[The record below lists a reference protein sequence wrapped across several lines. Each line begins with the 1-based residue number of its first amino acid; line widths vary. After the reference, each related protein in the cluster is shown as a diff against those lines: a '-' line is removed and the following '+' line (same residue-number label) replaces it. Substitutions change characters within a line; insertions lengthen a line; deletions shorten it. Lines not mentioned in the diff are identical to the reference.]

1 MYEACVRAAKA
12 ARFLVVRALPL
23 RVRGWA
29 GWGVLGAAAL
39 LVGCAAPS
47 SPPSSQLALPS
58 VPPLPEGPSGLTA
71 KPGWS
76 AQRFMVAAAN
86 PLATDAGYQ
95 VLKAGGSA
103 LDAAIAVQMVL
114 TLVEPQSSGIGGGAF
129 LMHWDGRTVQAWDGR
144 ETAPAAADERLFL
157 LPDGK
162 PMPFPQAVV
171 GGRSVGVPGV
181 VRMLEQAH
189 RVHGK
194 LPWGRLF
201 DPAIQLAEEG
211 FPVSPRLHTQLRAE
225 QALKATPNAA
235 DYFYGADG
243 QPHPVGHRLRNPA
256 LAQVLK
262 RLAAEGSVALHTG
275 PMADDMV
282 RRVRQHPANPGLLS
296 TADLADY
303 RPLARGPICTDWRAY
318 RVCGFPPPSSGLLAV
333 MQILGMLDALG
344 PDAPGAGAAA
354 PVGPAGAGGT
364 GAADGPSSAPF
375 LHRYTE
381 AARLAFADR
390 AQYVAD
396 PAFVAA
402 PGGRWT
408 SLLDPAYLQARSSL
422 IGAQS
427 MKTAQPGRPPGVE
440 RLSHASQ
447 PHQPEFGTSHL
458 SIVDSEGRALA
469 MTTTIEAAWGS
480 RILSDGGTGLP
491 GGFLLNN
498 QLTDFSFAPA
508 DAQGQPIANR
518 VESGKRPRSSMS
530 PTLVFDRGDGRL
542 LMSLGS
548 PGGAA
553 IIHFTAKTLL
563 GTLVFGLDA
572 QRAIDLP
579 NFGSFNGPTVLEKG
593 RFDAATVEA
602 LKARGHAVQ
611 EIDMTSGLQAIQR
624 QGGGWFG
631 GADPRREG
639 VVRGD

>member
-1 MYEACVRAAKA
+1 MHEACVRAAKA
-12 ARFLVVRALPL
+12 ARFLGVRALPL
-23 RVRGWA
+23 RVRGLA

-47 SPPSSQLALPS
+47 SLPSSQLALPS
-58 VPPLPEGPSGLTA
+58 VAPLPEGPSGLIA

-95 VLKAGGSA
+95 VLKVGGSA

-129 LMHWDGRTVQAWDGR
+129 LMHWDGKAVQAWDGR

-162 PMPFPQAVV
+162 PMPFTQAVV

-189 RVHGK
+189 RTHGK
-194 LPWGRLF
+194 LPWARLF
-201 DPAIQLAEEG
+201 EPAIRLAEEG
-211 FPVSPRLHTQLRAE
+211 FAVSPRLHTQLLAE

-235 DYFYGADG
+235 AYFYGADG
-243 QPHPVGHRLRNPA
+243 QPLPVGHRLRNPA

-262 RLAAEGSVALHTG
+262 RLAAEGSAALHTG
-275 PMADDMV
+275 PIAQDMV
-282 RRVRQHPANPGLLS
+282 RRVREHPTTPGLLS
-296 TADLADY
+296 TADLAGY
-303 RPLARGPICTDWRAY
+303 RPVVREPICTDWRAY
-318 RVCGFPPPSSGLLAV
+318 RVCGFPPPSSGHLAV

-344 PDAPGAGAAA
+344 PDAPGVGAGASWGAA
-354 PVGPAGAGGT
+354 RAGGAGAP
-364 GAADGPSSAPF
+364 DGPSSAPF

-396 PAFVAA
+396 PDFVPA

-408 SLLDPAYLQARSSL
+408 SLLDPAYLQARAAL
-422 IGAQS
+422 IGPQS
-427 MKTAQPGRPPGVE
+427 VKTAQPGRPPGVE
-440 RLSHASQ
+440 RLSYAAQ

-458 SIVDSEGRALA
+458 SIVDGEGRALA
-469 MTTTIEAAWGS
+469 MTTTIEAVWGS

-498 QLTDFSFAPA
+498 QLTDFSSAPA
-508 DAQGQPIANR
+508 DAQGRPIANR
-518 VESGKRPRSSMS
+518 VEPGKRPRSSMS
-530 PTLVFDRGDGRL
+530 PTLVFDRRDGRL

-563 GTLVFGLDA
+563 GTLAFGLDA

-602 LKARGHAVQ
+602 LKACGHAVQ